1 MAAYVENTEGP
12 VVLTCDD
19 SMFVAVIKSVLM
31 KESTVFRAEL
41 SSTWQN
47 SNSGGL

>member
-1 MAAYVENTEGP
+1 MAAFVENTDGP

-19 SMFVAVIKSVLM
+19 SMFVAVIQSVLM
-31 KESTVFRAEL
+31 KESTVFRAEIRA
-41 SSTWQN
+41 TYQN